1 MASQALPARGARLGR
16 PVAPGLFPGSARPFD
31 ERSGATVR
39 AVVLALPGGDALS
52 TRRRSPM
59 AAALMW
65 PLARHLVR
73 EGFSDGLAA
82 HVVHYRFRGW
92 NGGHAHPAEDAEW
105 AVGEAVRRYGDVPV
119 CLVGMD
125 MGARAALHAA
135 GHAAVTSVVALAP
148 WLPGADAEGSAGRGA
163 VADPAADGAGAGR
176 GSAARGRE
184 PEREGEGEAEPVKQ
198 LIGRRVLIVHG
209 TEDEVTAPEA
219 SYRLAERVKKVNREV
234 CRFEVHSDGHAL
246 HQHRAEVFALTADFV
261 LGSLLDR
268 PYARP
273 VADALAAPPPLGL
286 RMPLASGFG
295 RSLHS

>member
-1 MASQALPARGARLGR
+1 M
-16 PVAPGLFPGSARPFD
+16 APGRVTAAGNRRG
-31 ERSGATVR
+31 ERDTGATVR

-59 AAALMW
+59 AAATIW

-73 EGFSDGLAA
+73 AGDGVAA

-92 NGGHAHPAEDAEW
+92 NGGHAHPAQDAEW

-119 CLVGMD
+119 CLVGLD

-135 GHAAVTSVVALAP
+135 GHPAVTSVVALAP
-148 WLPGADAEGSAGRGA
+148 WLP
-163 VADPAADGAGAGR
+163 DGP
-176 GSAARGRE
+176 E
-184 PEREGEGEAEPVKQ
+184 PEPVKQ
-198 LIGRRVLIVHG
+198 LIGRRVLIAHG
-209 TEDEVTAPEA
+209 TDDSSTAPEL
-219 SYRLAERVKKVNREV
+219 SYELAERAKKVNREV

-246 HQHRAEVFALTADFV
+246 HQHRAEVFALTADFA

-295 RSLHS
+295 RGLTY

>member
-1 MASQALPARGARLGR
+1 M
-16 PVAPGLFPGSARPFD
+16 APGLVPVPRQRDRDDGPA
-31 ERSGATVR
+31 ATVR

-59 AAALMW
+59 AAAVMW

-73 EGFSDGLAA
+73 EGAADGVAA

-119 CLVGMD
+119 CLVGLD

-135 GHAAVTSVVALAP
+135 AHPAVCSVVALAP
-148 WLPGADAEGSAGRGA
+148 WLPPG
-163 VADPAADGAGAGR
+163 P
-176 GSAARGRE
+176 E
-184 PEREGEGEAEPVKQ
+184 PEPVKQ
-198 LIGRRVLIVHG
+198 LIGRRVMVVHG
-209 TEDEVTAPEA
+209 TDDETTDPEL
-219 SYRLAERVKKVNREV
+219 SYDLAERAKKVNREV
-234 CRFEVHSDGHAL
+234 CRFEVHTDGHGL

-273 VADALAAPPPLGL
+273 VQDALAAPPPLGL
-286 RMPLASGFG
+286 RMPLAAGFG
-295 RSLHS
+295 RSLRR

>member
-16 PVAPGLFPGSARPFD
+16 PVPSGLVPAPRQREHD
-31 ERSGATVR
+31 TGATVR

-52 TRRRSPM
+52 TRRRSPV
-59 AAALMW
+59 AAAVMW

-73 EGFSDGLAA
+73 EGAADGVAA

-135 GHAAVTSVVALAP
+135 GHPAVTSVVALSP
-148 WLPGADAEGSAGRGA
+148 WLPRGA
-163 VADPAADGAGAGR
+163 
-176 GSAARGRE
+176 E
-184 PEREGEGEAEPVKQ
+184 PEPVKQ
-198 LIGRRVLIVHG
+198 LIGRRVLLVHG
-209 TEDEVTAPEA
+209 TEDESTAPDI
-219 SYRLAERVKKVNREV
+219 SYGFAERLKKVNRDT
-234 CRFEVHSDGHAL
+234 CRFEVHSDGHGL
-246 HQHRAEVFALTADFV
+246 HQHRSEVFALTSDFV

-268 PYARP
+268 PHARP
-273 VADALAAPPPLGL
+273 IADALAAPPPLGL

-295 RSLHS
+295 KSLRV

>member
-16 PVAPGLFPGSARPFD
+16 PVAPGLVPAPRHSEQD
-31 ERSGATVR
+31 SGTTVR

-59 AAALMW
+59 AAAAMW

-73 EGFSDGLAA
+73 AGFDDGVAA

-119 CLVGMD
+119 CLVGLD

-148 WLPGADAEGSAGRGA
+148 WLPEGA
-163 VADPAADGAGAGR
+163 
-176 GSAARGRE
+176 E
-184 PEREGEGEAEPVKQ
+184 PEPVKQ
-198 LIGRRVLIVHG
+198 LIGRRVLMVHG
-209 TEDEVTAPEA
+209 TDDGSTDPEL
-219 SYRLAERVKKVNREV
+219 SYQLAERVKKVNREV
-234 CRFEVHSDGHAL
+234 CRFEVHSDGHGL

-261 LGSLLDR
+261 LGSLLER

-295 RSLHS
+295 RTLL

>member
-16 PVAPGLFPGSARPFD
+16 PVAPGLVPGPRQRDPHT
-31 ERSGATVR
+31 GATVR

-52 TRRRSPM
+52 TRRRSPV
-59 AAALMW
+59 AAAVMW

-73 EGFSDGLAA
+73 EGIADGLAA

-135 GHAAVTSVVALAP
+135 GHPAVTSVVALSP
-148 WLPGADAEGSAGRGA
+148 WLPGG
-163 VADPAADGAGAGR
+163 P
-176 GSAARGRE
+176 E
-184 PEREGEGEAEPVKQ
+184 PEPVKQ
-198 LIGRRVLIVHG
+198 LIGRRVLIAHG
-209 TEDEVTAPEA
+209 TDDDTTAPEL
-219 SYRLAERVKKVNREV
+219 SYRLAERVKKVNRQV

-246 HQHRAEVFALTADFV
+246 HQHRSEVFALTADFV
-261 LGSLLDR
+261 LGTLLDR
-268 PYARP
+268 PFARP

-295 RSLHS
+295 RSLHA

>member
-16 PVAPGLFPGSARPFD
+16 QVAAGLVPGP
-31 ERSGATVR
+31 RSRDPHTDATVR

-52 TRRRSPM
+52 TRRRSPL
-59 AAALMW
+59 AAAMIW

-73 EGFSDGLAA
+73 EGQADGLAA

-119 CLVGMD
+119 CLVGVD

-135 GHAAVTSVVALAP
+135 GHPAVTSVVGLAP
-148 WLPGADAEGSAGRGA
+148 WLP
-163 VADPAADGAGAGR
+163 DGP
-176 GSAARGRE
+176 E
-184 PEREGEGEAEPVKQ
+184 PEPVKQ
-198 LIGRRVLIVHG
+198 LIGREVLLVHG
-209 TEDEVTAPEA
+209 TEDDSTVPEL
-219 SYRLAERVKKVNREV
+219 SYRLAERAKKVNRDV
-234 CRFEVHSDGHAL
+234 CRFEVHSDGHTL

-268 PYARP
+268 PFARP
-273 VADALAAPPPLGL
+273 VTDALAAPPPLGL

-295 RSLHS
+295 RSLRD